1 VCVCVCVDWGVLC
14 VPLCCVCLLS
24 PFLFCFPRGG
34 WWGGGMRVLVG
45 VRNPRVVMHRH
56 VSVVVHKGTNMRKVI
71 ITYDQILTKKYP

>member
-1 VCVCVCVDWGVLC
+1 
-14 VPLCCVCLLS
+14 
-24 PFLFCFPRGG
+24 
-34 WWGGGMRVLVG
+34 MRVLVG